1 MVSYVIIN
9 PSGGGAILLNETTSE
24 LLELVKALVKT
35 SGKLVFAMLELIGL
49 IAFLV
54 MEIKTIFQLL

>member
-1 MVSYVIIN
+1 MD
-9 PSGGGAILLNETTSE
+9 ETTNE
-24 LLELVKALVKT
+24 LLELVKALIKT
-35 SGKLVFAMLELIGL
+35 SGKLVLAMLELIGL